1 MHIRFLALAGMLLLS
16 SVHAANQAIQLPS
29 PAAPVR
35 NAAELKERIAVSNA
49 AVKPAEPSRPVA
61 PAATARQRASAA
73 IDNEADDMQLLA
85 ERISARL
92 AALRKTRAA
101 RPPVSRKQPAAAV
114 AAAATAASHNGHPRH
129 DWSYEGESGPAYW
142 GSMNPAWSAC
152 GNGKRQSPIDIRD
165 GFRVNLEPVQFDYQ
179 PTRFSV
185 LDNGQTVMVNL
196 SLGNAITVTGRSY
209 ELTQFHF
216 HLPSEERVN
225 GQSYPMVLHLVH
237 KDASGRL
244 AVVALLVEEGEPHG
258 VVQQVWDN
266 LPLESNDAVMATS
279 SMDPA
284 KLLPAR
290 REYYTY
296 MGSLTTPP
304 CTEGVLWIVMKEP
317 IRLSSQQ
324 IALFARLY
332 PMNAR
337 PIQPLAGRRIKE
349 SN

>member
-1 MHIRFLALAGMLLLS
+1 MHIRCLALAGMLLLS
-16 SVHAANQAIQLPS
+16 SALSSAHAVEQVIQLPR

-35 NAAELKERIAVSNA
+35 DTAALKKSIA
-49 AVKPAEPSRPVA
+49 
-61 PAATARQRASAA
+61 AS
-73 IDNEADDMQLLA
+73 DDDEENIQQLA

-92 AALRKTRAA
+92 ANLRKAKES
-101 RPPVSRKQPAAAV
+101 RPAPPPHRKAAV
-114 AAAATAASHNGHPRH
+114 ASAKAGVATVAAGSARH
-129 DWSYEGESGPAYW
+129 DWHYEGEGGPAQW
-142 GSMNPAWSAC
+142 GSMNPAWGAC
-152 GNGKRQSPIDIRD
+152 ANGPRQSPIDIRD
-165 GFRVNLEPVQFDYQ
+165 GFRVDLEPVQFDYK

-185 LDNGQTVMVNL
+185 LDNGHTVQVNL
-196 SLGNAITVTGRSY
+196 GLGNAIIVSGRSY

-225 GQSYPMVLHLVH
+225 GKSYPMVLHLVH
-237 KDASGRL
+237 KDAAGRY

-258 VVQQVWDN
+258 VVQQVWNN
-266 LPLESNDAVMATS
+266 LPLEKHDAAIATS
-279 SMDPA
+279 PMA
-284 KLLPAR
+284 LAALLPAR

-304 CTEGVLWIVMKEP
+304 CTEGVLWIVLKEP

-324 IALFARLY
+324 IAIFARLY

-337 PIQPLAGRRIKE
+337 PIQAQAGRMIKE